1 MALIHYWPFESN
13 TRDSV
18 GDGSDAGGSISMVA
32 GSPARGG
39 ACQVNFPKLDSDFTI
54 SFDIYRGGYTAD
66 WCVDFGTDNPHWGI
80 GSSVAFSEINTY
92 AYIFVYKP
100 WLNPNL
106 CVSPDWAH
114 IYPVSKD
121 TKETIG
127 VWYHAEIHRC
137 GNTHFCFINGKL
149 RRKWEDDVLDY
160 PGQCYFSNA
169 GQNQTGGSSVKE
181 LKIYNTAFVE
191 SLGDRHSIYNYLE
204 SVYAIPIPPEK

>member
-66 WCVDFGTDNPHWGI
+66 WCTDFGTGAVDWGI
-80 GSSVAFSEINTY
+80 GVSDDGYNLRY
-92 AYIFVYKP
+92 NQNYGY
-100 WLNPNL
+100 PNL
-106 CVSPDWAH
+106 CIVSKIDSSL
-114 IYPVSKD
+114 YPIFKD

-127 VWYHAEIHRC
+127 VWYHAEIHRH
-137 GNTHFCFINGKL
+137 GNTHFCFINEKL
-149 RRKWEDDVLDY
+149 KREWEDDVVSY
-160 PGQCYFSNA
+160 PDHCYFSNA
-169 GQNQTGGSSVKE
+169 GMCQTGGSSVKE

>member
-66 WCVDFGTDNPHWGI
+66 WCTDFGTDTVYWGKG
-80 GSSVAFSEINTY
+80 GSDNG
-92 AYIFVYKP
+92 YILIYDQ
-100 WLNPNL
+100 NYGYPNL
-106 CVSPDWAH
+106 CLYIHS
-114 IYPVSKD
+114 YKSLFED

-127 VWYHAEIHRC
+127 VWYHAEIHRH
-137 GNTHFCFINGKL
+137 GNTHFCFINGNLKQE
-149 RRKWEDDVLDY
+149 WENNTLPY
-160 PGQCYFSNA
+160 PDHCYFSNA
-169 GQNQTGGSSVKE
+169 GSHQTGGSSVKE
-181 LKIYNTAFVE
+181 LKIYNSAFVE

-204 SVYAIPIPPEK
+204 SIYAIPIPPEK

>member
-18 GDGSDAGGSISMVA
+18 GDGSDAGGAISMVA
-32 GSPARGG
+32 GFRARGG

-66 WCVDFGTDNPHWGI
+66 WCVDFGTDAVGWGT
-80 GSSVAFSEINTY
+80 GMSWNG
-92 AYIFVYKP
+92 YILFYG
-100 WLNPNL
+100 NGYPNL
-106 CVSPDWAH
+106 SNWDNSVMHPLFEN
-114 IYPVSKD
+114 
-121 TKETIG
+121 TKETMG
-127 VWYHAEIHRC
+127 VWYHAEFHRH
-137 GNTHFCFINGKL
+137 GNTHFCFINGNLKQEWKDNAL
-149 RRKWEDDVLDY
+149 PY
-160 PGQCYFSNA
+160 PDHCYFSNA
-169 GQNQTGGSSVKE
+169 GQGRTGGSSVKE